1 MKSIRVLLWITI
13 AALIGI
19 SAAIYAFS
27 QQKLPEATTI
37 DTTGQPTIGYPKAKV
52 HVIVFLDPKCAD
64 SKSYNNRIYPM
75 IKEKYIDTN
84 KILYTVIPVAFIPD
98 STPAA
103 VALLC
108 VYNQDPKYPNAE
120 LFMKYLN
127 YLYEHQPPEHTDWTT
142 TPTLVNFA
150 KNASPAI
157 DIANIESCTEK
168 QKFRHQIAENT
179 AYEEELIG
187 HPQAPV
193 LFIDG
198 MRLDQATS
206 KNVNRL
212 MKAAF
217 LEKGVTP

>member
-1 MKSIRVLLWITI
+1 
-13 AALIGI
+13 
-19 SAAIYAFS
+19 
-27 QQKLPEATTI
+27 
-37 DTTGQPTIGYPKAKV
+37 V
-52 HVIVFLDPKCAD
+52 HVIAFLDPKCAD

-84 KILYTVIPVAFIPD
+84 KILYTVIPVSFIPD
-98 STPAA
+98 STPAS

-108 VYNQDPKYPNAE
+108 AYNQDPKSPNPE

-142 TPTLVNFA
+142 TATLVSFA
-150 KNASPAI
+150 KKASPAI
-157 DIANIESCTEK
+157 DIKNIEGCINK
-168 QKFRHQIAENT
+168 QEYRHQIAKNT
-179 AYEEELIG
+179 EYEEILIG

-198 MRLDQATS
+198 MRLEQVSA
-206 KNVNRL
+206 KNIQKL

-217 LEKGVTP
+217 LEKGVTL